1 MSPEDGRERDGNK
14 VKQLSFTLPTERR
27 IVVRMS
33 NTSYTLR
40 ISPQGQL
47 TLPRG
52 LRERLRVQPGS
63 HITVAV
69 IDGGTLQISNEPPIA
84 KYFGTLAGAWTA
96 DGED

>member
-1 MSPEDGRERDGNK
+1 MG
-14 VKQLSFTLPTERR
+14 
-27 IVVRMS
+27 RMS
-33 NTSYTLR
+33 TMSYTLK

-52 LRERLRVQPGS
+52 LRERLQVQPGS

-96 DGED
+96 DGEDAAEYARKLRNDMQPRR